1 MVHRT
6 SFVCLERTA
15 RALRT
20 HQAAETL
27 LRRARSNETWTSETT
42 PQQLEMQRLR
52 APGLRAQRLGKG

>member
-1 MVHRT
+1 MVHRI

-42 PQQLEMQRLR
+42 PQLEMQRLR
-52 APGLRAQRLGKG
+52 AQGLRAQRLGKG